1 MAFDI
6 VYVDDEIEL
15 AGLFK
20 EFMENEQ
27 IRVHIFDS
35 EIEALAFCR
44 QNKPDLLMID
54 YRLHAMTGDGLAAL
68 LPEDIPKM
76 LVTGELELPSSPRF
90 QQVITKPFN
99 FALIKQ
105 FVDKAVSAKHAGC

>member
-15 AGLFK
+15 ASLFK
-20 EFMENEQ
+20 EFMESEH
-27 IRVHIFDS
+27 IKVHIFDL

-44 QNKPDLLMID
+44 QHQPDLIMID
-54 YRLHAMTGDGLAAL
+54 YRLQAMTGDDLAAL
-68 LPEDIPKM
+68 MPANIPKM
-76 LVTGELELPSSPRF
+76 LVTGELELPASARF

-105 FVDKAVSAKHAGC
+105 FVDEAVSARG